1 MDFSNMDLY
10 LIFQD
15 FFRIIHLF
23 IERVLFL
30 LESV

>member
-10 LIFQD
+10 IIFQD
-15 FFRIIHLF
+15 FFRIIYLF